1 MRRFVATASG
11 RVQRVGYREHVYNE
25 TFEREISGYVKNLR
39 TGEVEIVA
47 EGDEKDLQGFI
58 NEINIIRRPIAVK
71 SFTVRWEEATG
82 EYTNFEI
89 IQGDSQE
96 EIAERMDYAGN
107 VLHSIDMKLDQSLQL
122 QHTTLNKQDQSLQ
135 LQHTM
140 LDKQDQ
146 SLQLQRTMLE
156 KQDQSLQLQRTMLD
170 KQDQMLGKQDRMLDK
185 QDQMLQVG
193 KESKEEIAGLR
204 SDTRKHL
211 DDEFAEIRKELVS
224 IKDALARAGIQV

>member
-1 MRRFVATASG
+1 MKRFVAIARG

-25 TFEREISGYVKNLR
+25 TFERNISGYVKNLD

-47 EGDEKDLQGFI
+47 EGSEQDLRDFI

-82 EYTNFEI
+82 EYADFEI
-89 IQGDSQE
+89 IRGDSQE
-96 EIAERMDYAGN
+96 ETFERMDYAGN
-107 VLHSIDMKLDQSLQL
+107 VLHSMDMKLDQG
-122 QHTTLNKQDQSLQ
+122 LQ

-146 SLQLQRTMLE
+146 SLQI
-156 KQDQSLQLQRTMLD
+156 
-170 KQDQMLGKQDRMLDK
+170 
-185 QDQMLQVG
+185 G
-193 KESKEEIAGLR
+193 KETKEEIAGLR

-211 DDEFAEIRKELVS
+211 EDEFAEMRKELAS

>member
-1 MRRFVATASG
+1 MRRFVATAGG

-25 TFEREISGYVKNLR
+25 TFEREISGYVKNLK

-47 EGDEKDLQGFI
+47 EGDEKDLRDFI

-71 SFTVRWEEATG
+71 SFIVRWEEATG
-82 EYTNFEI
+82 EYANFEI
-89 IQGDSQE
+89 IRGDSRE

-122 QHTTLNKQDQSLQ
+122 QHT
-135 LQHTM
+135 M
-140 LDKQDQ
+140 LG
-146 SLQLQRTMLE
+146 

-170 KQDQMLGKQDRMLDK
+170 KQDQMLDKQDRMLDR

-193 KESKEEIAGLR
+193 KETKEEIAGLR